1 LSPTGLV
8 PYGSAVDD
16 SQPKLPKPGSDARP
30 SSAPRVGRVSEF
42 LGGRLLMIWAIT
54 GVIGLALLLFVGFK
68 VWQVVSRGSLG
79 ADIVPIVALGGLSFA
94 LLSISGSA
102 RRTGL
107 KYLRGQRAVSSDLVR
122 FMARRMERRRQARGR

>member
-1 LSPTGLV
+1 
-8 PYGSAVDD
+8 
-16 SQPKLPKPGSDARP
+16 
-30 SSAPRVGRVSEF
+30 VSEF

-79 ADIVPIVALGGLSFA
+79 ADVVTIVALGGLAFA

>member
-1 LSPTGLV
+1 M
-8 PYGSAVDD
+8 DD
-16 SQPKLPKPGSDARP
+16 SPPKLPNPEERARP

-54 GVIGLALLLFVGFK
+54 GVIGLALLFIVGFK

-79 ADIVPIVALGGLSFA
+79 SDIVPIVALGGLAFA

-107 KYLRGQRAVSSDLVR
+107 KYLRGDRAVSSDLVR
-122 FMARRMERRRQARGR
+122 FVARRMERRRQSRGR